1 MSDTPRLFDSGLL
14 TRRRARARAT
24 GPADFL
30 HAAAAGEISE
40 RLFEV
45 NRRFQAAAL
54 VTPRPEIWCET
65 LAPNGLGEI
74 RTVPDADVLEL
85 APGAHDLV
93 IHGLCLHWANDPV
106 GQLIQ
111 ARRAL
116 RPDGLLIAV
125 LFGGDTLSELR
136 AALAEAE
143 AEVSGGIS
151 PRVAPMGEIRAL
163 GGLLQRA
170 GLALPVADGVRLHP
184 VCTPRFI
191 DEAVLPAV
199 SQGAHRAGRPV
210 GAVEIC
216 MKPLIG
222 TAPDRGALAHVA
234 ETVRARV
241 AFYLSTP
248 SYRRAFEIHGW
259 GDIAIAASELARQRR
274 WEELPG
280 LVDDEM
286 LHTVAT
292 VGTYDEIAGKLR
304 ERYRGRVDRI
314 EFSIPVRSQ
323 DDAERFRVILDDVR
337 R

>member
-170 GLALPVADGVRLHP
+170 GLALPVADGVRLDVSYETPLHLMRDLRAMGETNVMADRLRKP
-184 VCTPRFI
+184 MSRALLARACT
-191 DEAVLPAV
+191 LY
-199 SQGAHRAGRPV
+199 GAEFAMSDGRVRATFELVFLTGWAPDP
-210 GAVEIC
+210 GQQ
-216 MKPLIG
+216 KPLRPG
-222 TAPDRGALAHVA
+222 SAVQRLSDAL
-234 ETVRARV
+234 ET
-241 AFYLSTP
+241 
-248 SYRRAFEIHGW
+248 
-259 GDIAIAASELARQRR
+259 
-274 WEELPG
+274 
-280 LVDDEM
+280 
-286 LHTVAT
+286 
-292 VGTYDEIAGKLR
+292 
-304 ERYRGRVDRI
+304 
-314 EFSIPVRSQ
+314 
-323 DDAERFRVILDDVR
+323 AERETERDHDP
-337 R
+337 